1 VRDIAAHAALDGQ
14 RPNGTATEPPDDEL
28 RRYLLRRRLARI
40 GLYVVAWV
48 TMAVIVIPLTFSVL
62 GGFRSS
68 QQLSADPVGLPD
80 PWVWENY
87 TSLLQSGDFWRQVWN
102 STLIALL
109 TTLVVLPAASLA
121 AFVLARY
128 DFRGREL
135 VYGLFT
141 LGLLFPIAVAILPL
155 FIVLRQVGLLSN
167 PLGVALPQA
176 AFALPISI
184 VIMRPFFRAIPQSL
198 QDAARIDG
206 CGPLRFYWYVMMP
219 LSRPVLSTI
228 AVITIVGSW
237 NAFLLPLLVLID
249 PGQHT
254 LPIGVNNISAQ
265 YSTDYARVLA
275 YTTLS
280 MIPALIFYAIAERQI
295 IGGLTNGAVKE

>member
-1 VRDIAAHAALDGQ
+1 V
-14 RPNGTATEPPDDEL
+14 
-28 RRYLLRRRLARI
+28 
-40 GLYVVAWV
+40 GLYLVAFV
-48 TMAVIVIPLTFSVL
+48 TMAIIVIPLAFSVL
-62 GGFRSS
+62 GGFRTS
-68 QQLSADPVGLPD
+68 QQLSADPVGLPN

-87 TSLLQSGDFWRQVWN
+87 SMLLRSGSFWRQVWN
-102 STLIALL
+102 STFIAIL
-109 TTLVVLPAASLA
+109 TTIVVLPAASMA

-128 DFRGREL
+128 EFRFREL
-135 VYGLFT
+135 MYGLFT
-141 LGLLFPIAVAILPL
+141 LGLLFPVAVAILPL

-176 AFALPISI
+176 AFGLPISI
-184 VIMRPFFRAIPQSL
+184 IIMRPFFRGVPQAL

-206 CGPLRFYWYVMMP
+206 CGPFRFYWYVMLP

-249 PGQHT
+249 PNQHT
-254 LPIGVNNISAQ
+254 LPIGVNNISSQ
-265 YSTDYARVLA
+265 FSTDYSVVLA

-280 MIPALIFYAIAERQI
+280 MIPALIFYALAERQI
-295 IGGLTNGAVKE
+295 IGGLTSGAVKE

>member
-1 VRDIAAHAALDGQ
+1 MAESSTTIRLRSSADG
-14 RPNGTATEPPDDEL
+14 RPMRSYRA
-28 RRYLLRRRLARI
+28 RRRTSRI
-40 GLYVVAWV
+40 GLYVLAFL
-48 TMAVIVIPLTFSVL
+48 TMAIIVIPLAFSVL
-62 GGFRSS
+62 GGFRTS
-68 QQLSADPVGLPD
+68 QQLSADPVGLPS

-87 TSLLQSGDFWRQVWN
+87 SMLLRSGSFWRQVWN
-102 STLIALL
+102 STFIAIL
-109 TTLVVLPAASLA
+109 TTIIVLPAASMA
-121 AFVLARY
+121 AFVLSRY
-128 DFRGREL
+128 EFRGREV

-176 AFALPISI
+176 AFSLPISI
-184 VIMRPFFRAIPQSL
+184 IIMRPFFRGVPESL
-198 QDAARIDG
+198 QDAALIDG
-206 CGPLRFYWYVMMP
+206 CGPFRFYWYVMLP

-249 PGQHT
+249 PNRHT
-254 LPIGVNNISAQ
+254 LPIGVNNISST

-280 MIPALIFYAIAERQI
+280 MLPALVFYAFAERHI
-295 IGGLTNGAVKE
+295 IGGLTAGAVKE